1 MPAWVLFAALTV
13 VYVFLFI
20 CGCLVARCWARF
32 FTFALRQG
40 KIIASK
46 TAPTQ
51 EKAEQQALAMIQ
63 SLEESTVNDW
73 KVVIRDAWTG
83 EEIKS
88 VDALHSKEMQDC

>member
-1 MPAWVLFAALTV
+1 
-13 VYVFLFI
+13 
-20 CGCLVARCWARF
+20 
-32 FTFALRQG
+32 
-40 KIIASK
+40 
-46 TAPTQ
+46 
-51 EKAEQQALAMIQ
+51 MIQ